1 MPEMPL
7 SLLTTP
13 APAADT
19 EQEILDLFVA
29 WNEALQSG
37 DAQRVAAL
45 YAPDAVLLPTVSNRV
60 RHNTAEIADY
70 FAHFLTRA
78 PYGRLIEAN
87 IRQVCEGVAVNSGV
101 YLFTLSTPEGEN
113 VVSARFTFVYAKRHG
128 EWRIVEHHSSLMP
141 ES

>member
-1 MPEMPL
+1 MPL
-7 SLLTTP
+7 SLLET
-13 APAADT
+13 AKKAADP
-19 EQEILDLFVA
+19 EQEVLNLFVE
-29 WNEALQSG
+29 WNSALQSG
-37 DAQRVAAL
+37 DAERVAAL

-60 RHNTAEIADY
+60 RHNTPEIADY

-87 IRQVCEGVAVNSGV
+87 IRMVCEGVAINSGV

-113 VVSARFTFVYAKRHG
+113 VVSARFTFVYAKRDG

-141 ES
+141 EG